1 MSSIGPGEDLDALN
15 GSQGHMGGDGSPR
28 VRMVMDM
35 DMVMELATVKVWRL

>member
-1 MSSIGPGEDLDALN
+1 MCSIGPCEDLDALN

-35 DMVMELATVKVWRL
+35 VMELAMVKVWRL